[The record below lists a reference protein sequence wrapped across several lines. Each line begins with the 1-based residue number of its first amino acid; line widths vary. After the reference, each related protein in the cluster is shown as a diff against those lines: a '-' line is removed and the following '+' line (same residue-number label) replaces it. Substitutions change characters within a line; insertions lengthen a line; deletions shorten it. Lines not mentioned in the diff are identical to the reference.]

1 MRQKYTELVHSIGG
15 VLKNGKKRHWEG
27 SMWERSPGGKGLEI
41 GSKPAGREA
50 WTWRPAK
57 C

>member
-15 VLKNGKKRHWEG
+15 ILKNGKKRHWEG
-27 SMWERSPGGKGLEI
+27 SMWERSPGGKGLGI